1 LGRGIGHFVF
11 PVKQEEGMIKAE
23 QKPIDEILRYLDPYN
38 KILLVG
44 CGACVTVCQAGGE
57 KEVGLL
63 ASGLRMA
70 RQKIGK
76 KMEVL
81 EATTTRQCEPE
92 FALELTET
100 VDKVEAVVSIA
111 CGVGVQTLVRH
122 FPKTPVFPGVNTSF
136 LGETVQHGIWE
147 ERCQACGN
155 CILEKTGGICPV
167 ARCAKQL
174 MNGPCGGSSKGK
186 CEIKRETDCA
196 WQLIYDR
203 LKALGQ
209 LHKLEEVIPPRRW
222 GVESRD
228 SGPRRIV
235 REDLKI

>member
-1 LGRGIGHFVF
+1 
-11 PVKQEEGMIKAE
+11 MIKAE
-23 QKPIDEILRYLDPYN
+23 QKPVDEILKYLEPYN
-38 KILLVG
+38 KILLAG
-44 CGACVTVCQAGGE
+44 CGACVTVCHAGGE
-57 KEVGLL
+57 KEVSLL
-63 ASGLRMA
+63 ASTLRMA

-76 KMEVL
+76 PLEVI
-81 EATTTRQCEPE
+81 ETTPTRQCEPE
-92 FALELTET
+92 FALELSER
-100 VDKVEAVVSIA
+100 VANVEAVVSLS
-111 CGVGVQTLVRH
+111 CGVGVQTVVRH
-122 FPKTPVFPGVNTSF
+122 FPKTPVFPGVNTTF
-136 LGETVQHGIWE
+136 LGETMVHGVWE

-155 CILEKTGGICPV
+155 CVLEKTGGICPI

-174 MNGPCGGSSKGK
+174 LNGPCGGSSKGK

-209 LHKLEEVIPPRRW
+209 LHKMEEIIPAKRW

-235 REDLKI
+235 REDLKV

>member
-1 LGRGIGHFVF
+1 
-11 PVKQEEGMIKAE
+11 MIKAE
-23 QKPIDEILRYLDPYN
+23 QKPIDEILKYLEPYN
-38 KILLVG
+38 KILLAG
-44 CGACVTVCQAGGE
+44 CGACVTVCHAGGE
-57 KEVGLL
+57 KEVSLF
-63 ASGLRMA
+63 ASTLRMA

-76 KMEVL
+76 PLEVI
-81 EATTTRQCEPE
+81 ETTPTRQCEPE
-92 FALELTET
+92 FALELSER
-100 VDKVEAVVSIA
+100 VANVEAVVSLS
-111 CGVGVQTLVRH
+111 CGVGVQTVVRH
-122 FPKTPVFPGVNTSF
+122 FPKTPVFPGANTTF
-136 LGETVQHGIWE
+136 LGETMVHGVWE

-155 CILEKTGGICPV
+155 CVLEKTGGICPI

-174 MNGPCGGSSKGK
+174 FNGPCGGSSKGK

-209 LHKLEEVIPPRRW
+209 LHKMEEIIPAKRW

-235 REDLKI
+235 REDLKV

>member
-1 LGRGIGHFVF
+1 
-11 PVKQEEGMIKAE
+11 MIKAE
-23 QKPIDEILRYLDPYN
+23 QKPIEEILGYLNPYN
-38 KILLVG
+38 KILLSG
-44 CGACVTVCQAGGE
+44 CGACVAVCHAGGE

-63 ASGLRMA
+63 ASALRMA
-70 RQKIGK
+70 RR
-76 KMEVL
+76 KMGRPIEVL
-81 EATTTRQCEPE
+81 EATPARQCEPE
-92 FALELTET
+92 FALELSET
-100 VDKVEAVVSIA
+100 IEQVEAVLSIA

-122 FPKTPVFPGVNTSF
+122 FPKTPIFPGVNTTF
-136 LGETVQHGIWE
+136 MGETVIHGVWE

-155 CILEKTGGICPV
+155 CILEKTGGICPI

-174 MNGPCGGSSKGK
+174 LNGPCGGSSNGK

-203 LKALGQ
+203 LKNLGQ
-209 LHKLEEVIPPRRW
+209 LYKLEEIILPRRW
-222 GVESRD
+222 GVDSRD

>member
-1 LGRGIGHFVF
+1 
-11 PVKQEEGMIKAE
+11 MIKAE
-23 QKPIDEILRYLDPYN
+23 QKPIDEILKYLEPYN
-38 KILLVG
+38 KILLTG
-44 CGACVTVCQAGGE
+44 CGACVTVCHAGGE
-57 KEVGLL
+57 KEVSLL
-63 ASGLRMA
+63 ASTLRMA

-76 KMEVL
+76 PLEVI
-81 EATTTRQCEPE
+81 ETTPTRQCEPE
-92 FALELTET
+92 FALELSE
-100 VDKVEAVVSIA
+100 KVANAEAVVSIS
-111 CGVGVQTLVRH
+111 CGVGVQTVVRH
-122 FPKTPVFPGVNTSF
+122 FPKTPVFPGVNTTF
-136 LGETVQHGIWE
+136 MGETITHGVWE

-174 MNGPCGGSSKGK
+174 FNGPCGGSSKGK

-209 LHKLEEVIPPRRW
+209 LHKMEEIIPAKRW

-235 REDLKI
+235 REDLKV

>member
-1 LGRGIGHFVF
+1 
-11 PVKQEEGMIKAE
+11 MIKAE
-23 QKPIDEILRYLDPYN
+23 QKPIEEILACLDPYN

-44 CGACVTVCQAGGE
+44 CGACVTVCHAGGE

-70 RQKIGK
+70 RQKMGK
-76 KMEVL
+76 PIEIE
-81 EATTTRQCEPE
+81 EATTARQCEPE
-92 FALELTET
+92 FALEIAGAAE
-100 VDKVEAVVSIA
+100 KVEAILSIA
-111 CGVGVQTLVRH
+111 CGVGVQTLARH
-122 FPKTPVFPGVNTSF
+122 FSKTPVFPGVNTTF
-136 LGETVQHGIWE
+136 MGETVAHGVWE

-174 MNGPCGGSSKGK
+174 LNGPCGGSSKGK

-209 LHKLEEVIPPRRW
+209 LYRLEEVIPAKRW

-235 REDLKI
+235 REDLKV

>member
-1 LGRGIGHFVF
+1 
-11 PVKQEEGMIKAE
+11 MIKAE
-23 QKPIDEILRYLDPYN
+23 QKPIEEILACLDPYN

-44 CGACVTVCQAGGE
+44 CGACVTVCHAGGE

-70 RQKIGK
+70 RQKMGK
-76 KMEVL
+76 PIEIE
-81 EATTTRQCEPE
+81 EATTARQCEPE
-92 FALELTET
+92 FAFEIAGAAE
-100 VDKVEAVVSIA
+100 KVEAILSIA
-111 CGVGVQTLVRH
+111 CGVGVQTLARH
-122 FPKTPVFPGVNTSF
+122 FSKTPVFPGVNTTF
-136 LGETVQHGIWE
+136 MGETVAHGVWE

-174 MNGPCGGSSKGK
+174 LNGPCGGSSKGK

-209 LHKLEEVIPPRRW
+209 LYRLEEVIPAKRW

-235 REDLKI
+235 REDLKV

>member
-1 LGRGIGHFVF
+1 
-11 PVKQEEGMIKAE
+11 MIKAE
-23 QKPIDEILRYLDPYN
+23 QKPIDEILKYLEPYN
-38 KILLVG
+38 KILLAG
-44 CGACVTVCQAGGE
+44 CGACVTVCHAGGE
-57 KEVGLL
+57 KEVSLL
-63 ASGLRMA
+63 ASTLRMA

-76 KMEVL
+76 PLEVI
-81 EATTTRQCEPE
+81 ETTPTRQCEPE
-92 FALELTET
+92 FALELSER
-100 VDKVEAVVSIA
+100 VANAEAVVSLS
-111 CGVGVQTLVRH
+111 CGVGVQTVVRH
-122 FPKTPVFPGVNTSF
+122 FPKTPVFPGVNTTF
-136 LGETVQHGIWE
+136 MGETMAHGVWE

-155 CILEKTGGICPV
+155 CVLEKTGGICPV

-174 MNGPCGGSSKGK
+174 FNGPCGGSSKGK

-209 LHKLEEVIPPRRW
+209 LHKMEEIIPAKRW

-235 REDLKI
+235 REDLKV